1 MWTADLWI
9 VLLCSVT
16 ALYTPGKLYITVS
29 VSLGTW
35 FWLWVVRCIRGK
47 VCYTGF
53 GGGGGCVMLR
63 VYAWNMKQLHCVA
76 TLLQCLCVRVAV
88 ALRCNTIAHFHWR
101 KETFFEG
108 KIVLMS

>member
-1 MWTADLWI
+1 
-9 VLLCSVT
+9 
-16 ALYTPGKLYITVS
+16 
-29 VSLGTW
+29 
-35 FWLWVVRCIRGK
+35 
-47 VCYTGF
+47 
-53 GGGGGCVMLR
+53 MLR